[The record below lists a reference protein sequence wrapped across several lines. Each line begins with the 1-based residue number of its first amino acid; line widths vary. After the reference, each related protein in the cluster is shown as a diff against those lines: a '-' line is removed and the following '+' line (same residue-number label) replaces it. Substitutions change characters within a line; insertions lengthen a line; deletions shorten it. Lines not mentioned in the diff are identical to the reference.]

1 MTTEREFEDRFVR
14 TLITDVIRGLERVEQ
29 SGNMSDKRDLI
40 RTALAAVEGL
50 VGYYRDQVISIAAD
64 LDALSADER
73 IALSELFTTVDS
85 RGKVSQQVRHLPT
98 KVMFRLVTN
107 IATKVNPGLQIDFG
121 DDGWE
126 RLQTAIDV
134 RNRITHPKTIED
146 LIVNDENINVAV
158 SAVSWVMTVVIKA
171 TGAAIASLKHDND
184 ELRAVLEALKRK
196 DPEITALYQA
206 ALRDIGD

>member
-14 TLITDVIRGLERVEQ
+14 TLITDVIRSLERVEQ

-73 IALSELFTTVDS
+73 IALSELLTIVDA
-85 RGKVSQQVRHLPT
+85 RGKISQQVRHLPT

-107 IATKVNPGLQIDFG
+107 IATKVNPGFQVDFG
-121 DDGWE
+121 GGGWE
-126 RLQTAIDV
+126 SLQTAIDV
-134 RNRITHPKTIED
+134 RNRITHPKTASD
-146 LIVNDENINVAV
+146 LIVSDENIDEAV

-171 TGAAIASLKHDND
+171 TAAAILSLKQDN
-184 ELRAVLEALKRK
+184 EEFRAVLEALRRK
-196 DPEITALYQA
+196 DPEITALYRA
-206 ALRDIGD
+206 VLRDMDD